1 MIWSLESE
9 ALCDMLRM
17 TDESPLSWSSN
28 ALRHTRFPP
37 ESTAFLLHF
46 LFHYTDASV
55 TKLIHSEAIN

>member
-1 MIWSLESE
+1 MILSLKSE

-37 ESTAFLLHF
+37 ESTAFLQ
-46 LFHYTDASV
+46 FHYTDAPV